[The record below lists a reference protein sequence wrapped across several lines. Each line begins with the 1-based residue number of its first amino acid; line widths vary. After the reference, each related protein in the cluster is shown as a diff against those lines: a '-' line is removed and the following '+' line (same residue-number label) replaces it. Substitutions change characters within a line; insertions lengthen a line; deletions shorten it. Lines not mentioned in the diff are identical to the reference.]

1 MDNKN
6 KIKTTEKKKKS
17 NFKNLD
23 KKKFVLTIITIILFI
38 IVLILCYLL
47 LYKYVLKR
55 NFENSALDFSDKN
68 QETIFEIN
76 NVTFFSSCDAK
87 NKSASSSNF
96 TLENLYQYT
105 DMAFF
110 ITSPKEEKNLEN
122 TLKSVYIDNIKFT
135 KLPTLGTPSLYY
147 KNIYNFA
154 KSDIIDSNLINN
166 RLDFNISSE
175 DETNL
180 DTPTLY
186 NNLANPIVLSYVNNN
201 IKTDYTITNT
211 SSPLTYD
218 GSLLKKCDILLNWI
232 RSSISFDIYIT
243 NNLDQEFKCTVFID
257 IPLESEE
264 ESIYDGSVTL
274 SNNTNFVFYRY
285 K

>member
-23 KKKFVLTIITIILFI
+23 KKKIILTIITIILFI

-55 NFENSALDFSDKN
+55 NLENSALDFSDKN

-122 TLKSVYIDNIKFT
+122 TLKSVYIDNINFT

-175 DETNL
+175 DETSL

-211 SSPLTYD
+211 NSPLTYD

-274 SNNTNFVFYRY
+274 NNNTNFVFYRY

>member
-23 KKKFVLTIITIILFI
+23 KKKFILTIITVILFI

-55 NFENSALDFSDKN
+55 NLENSALDFSDKN

-122 TLKSVYIDNIKFT
+122 TLKSVYIDNINFT

-175 DETNL
+175 DETSL

-211 SSPLTYD
+211 NSPLTYD

-274 SNNTNFVFYRY
+274 NNNTNFVFYRY

>member
-23 KKKFVLTIITIILFI
+23 KKKIILTIITIILFI
-38 IVLILCYLL
+38 IVLALCYLL

-55 NFENSALDFSDKN
+55 NLENSALDFSDKN

-122 TLKSVYIDNIKFT
+122 TLKSVYIDNINFT

-175 DETNL
+175 DETSL

-186 NNLANPIVLSYVNNN
+186 NNLANPIVLSYANNN

-211 SSPLTYD
+211 NSPLTYD

-232 RSSISFDIYIT
+232 SSSISFDIYIT

-274 SNNTNFVFYRY
+274 NNNTNFVFYRY

>member
-23 KKKFVLTIITIILFI
+23 KKKFILTIITVILFI

-55 NFENSALDFSDKN
+55 NLENSALDFSDKN

-175 DETNL
+175 DETSL

-186 NNLANPIVLSYVNNN
+186 NNLANPIVLSYANNN

-274 SNNTNFVFYRY
+274 NNNTNFVFYRY